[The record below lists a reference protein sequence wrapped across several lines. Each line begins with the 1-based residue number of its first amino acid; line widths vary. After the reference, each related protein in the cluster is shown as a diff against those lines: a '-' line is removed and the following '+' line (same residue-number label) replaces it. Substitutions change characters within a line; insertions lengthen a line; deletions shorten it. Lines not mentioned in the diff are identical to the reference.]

1 MDVCIKRIYELPSRS
16 DGYRVLVDRVW
27 PRGVKKEAAKLD
39 EWLREIAP
47 STALRKWFGHQPKR
61 WTLFRNRYLA
71 ELNEHTSP
79 LQTLRERASRQRVT
93 LLYAARDQKFNHAVV
108 LKECLEA
115 RPAMEQGDAQA
126 H

>member
-1 MDVCIKRIYELPSRS
+1 MDVCIKRIYEPPSRS
-16 DGYRVLVDRVW
+16 DGCRVLVDRVW

-71 ELNEHTSP
+71 ELNEHTSL
-79 LQTLRERASRQRVT
+79 LQTLRERASRERVT

-108 LKECLEA
+108 LKEYLEA
-115 RPAMEQGDAQA
+115 RPAMEQGDAEA